1 MPPWTGGSAK
11 EAGMSCFHFGKKPG
25 VYGTWAYLIEMT
37 TIVSRFASFFDGE
50 ICCSSRE
57 PQQKA
62 LDSMNSTSLVFLC
75 FPGVIRFQLLK
86 EFLLADEMRPS
97 SITEPQ
103 PEIEEIRLSVA
114 ALATVLRRSVQ
125 IEGSVASS
133 FIWNF
138 GFWCHLEHGVL
149 PQTHLGPS
157 KKVCKAITGCKFGG
171 SQGGSAET
179 IVKSYE
185 QICWK

>member
-1 MPPWTGGSAK
+1 M
-11 EAGMSCFHFGKKPG
+11 
-25 VYGTWAYLIEMT
+25 IEMT
-37 TIVSRFASFFDGE
+37 TIVSRFVSFFDGE

-133 FIWNF
+133 FI
-138 GFWCHLEHGVL
+138 
-149 PQTHLGPS
+149 
-157 KKVCKAITGCKFGG
+157 
-171 SQGGSAET
+171 
-179 IVKSYE
+179 
-185 QICWK
+185 